1 MAGDPSF
8 DRKEPTLPSFEGPI
22 YPPPRGGPPGARP
35 AEPAPARPAAVSRP
49 DAPEPDEPQFAA
61 PRSAAPKPAAPK
73 QSAPKPAAAKPARA
87 PAEETAAAQPAP
99 TRRAAPA
106 ETAHPVF
113 VSDAVSGPDALGRA
127 ASLSRLS
134 ELIAHRGAQGPL
146 SIALLGGP
154 GAGKTHALADVLD
167 GASLLSTAAISA
179 PNGPF
184 LPRIVAL
191 KLDAVDLGEE
201 PVAAIAERLH
211 ARITREYPAVAQLAG
226 EEAAHASSDP
236 RQTARALAEGL
247 DDARRRVIA
256 ERAAR
261 DDAANR
267 RARLTEAVLYE
278 TPGSQID
285 SYARAQRG
293 RIEPALR
300 AFGFASA
307 DPTVDYK
314 GLVHAFAESGGTGNR
329 LLAGLRSLFAYKGQ
343 KKLIVFAV
351 LFFVFA
357 WGLDRLATERA
368 WLASLDS
375 VESLKSTAAWFATH
389 RSWFA
394 TGSRLFDF
402 AALACLGLLVWRAW
416 RFTQPLW
423 RGAALL
429 DQDIALR
436 KPDLERQIAH
446 HAQRLD
452 ALTREADVMAERA
465 AEAERRAGGPDR
477 ASHLAPNFLREGP
490 SRSGQARAYFDALN
504 AIVGGETAKS
514 AGAAPA
520 RFVVAI
526 DSLDRLPAERG
537 LAILTTVATA
547 LARPAYALVTAFDP
561 RHFDRVEGGAAA
573 VARIVQT
580 PFNLGAAEAPAWTAF
595 VEQLAGRSAPAPR
608 GARAPQNG
616 STLDLAL
623 AEPETKLL
631 SALAQL
637 AGPSPRG
644 VNRLVNL
651 YRLARHDAPDDLAA
665 LACMIALAIGGTDA
679 EKQAV
684 ARGLASADS
693 FGSFVATDGGPRV
706 AAALAAAAA
715 AQGGPV
721 TNASARKAAAVARM
735 WSL

>member
-1 MAGDPSF
+1 M
-8 DRKEPTLPSFEGPI
+8 
-22 YPPPRGGPPGARP
+22 
-35 AEPAPARPAAVSRP
+35 
-49 DAPEPDEPQFAA
+49 
-61 PRSAAPKPAAPK
+61 
-73 QSAPKPAAAKPARA
+73 
-87 PAEETAAAQPAP
+87 
-99 TRRAAPA
+99 
-106 ETAHPVF
+106 
-113 VSDAVSGPDALGRA
+113 
-127 ASLSRLS
+127 
-134 ELIAHRGAQGPL
+134 
-146 SIALLGGP
+146 
-154 GAGKTHALADVLD
+154 
-167 GASLLSTAAISA
+167 
-179 PNGPF
+179 
-184 LPRIVAL
+184 
-191 KLDAVDLGEE
+191 
-201 PVAAIAERLH
+201 
-211 ARITREYPAVAQLAG
+211 
-226 EEAAHASSDP
+226 
-236 RQTARALAEGL
+236 
-247 DDARRRVIA
+247 
-256 ERAAR
+256 
-261 DDAANR
+261 
-267 RARLTEAVLYE
+267 AVLYLSDPVRGAVFRE
-278 TPGSQID
+278 TLAAALPDLPFHEGEAPDPEAVRYLVAWTAPPDPTRLWPNLRLIFSVGAGVDQFDLGTIPPHVGIVRMLEPGIARQMRE
-285 SYARAQRG
+285 YATLAVLAMHRDLPRYLERQRRGCWQADGNAAARERRVGVLGLGNMG
-293 RIEPALR
+293 REVLDALR

-547 LARPAYALVTAFDP
+547 LARARNWKLKSRVCHPL
-561 RHFDRVEGGAAA
+561 DRPSRV
-573 VARIVQT
+573 R
-580 PFNLGAAEAPAWTAF
+580 
-595 VEQLAGRSAPAPR
+595 
-608 GARAPQNG
+608 
-616 STLDLAL
+616 
-623 AEPETKLL
+623 L
-631 SALAQL
+631 S
-637 AGPSPRG
+637 R
-644 VNRLVNL
+644 
-651 YRLARHDAPDDLAA
+651 
-665 LACMIALAIGGTDA
+665 
-679 EKQAV
+679 
-684 ARGLASADS
+684 
-693 FGSFVATDGGPRV
+693 
-706 AAALAAAAA
+706 
-715 AQGGPV
+715 GPV
-721 TNASARKAAAVARM
+721 DHAFGRDQAGTQAADRRHIGIPDARQQPFAHDLRRR
-735 WSL
+735 